1 MDDVVKQILI
11 GAAGDGSG
19 GLVATFVTALLQT
32 AGRLVRE
39 RFRMPERT
47 RALQRAV
54 AVAFAEA
61 LDAWAITTDEAD
73 HYGSLFRNWLL
84 NPTVLSEFRALLTPG
99 DNSVLDIDLLRAE
112 FEDAGLSV
120 DYLGVVSFETL
131 LQDMVGT
138 FYQAAAE
145 EPALQ
150 EPMKIDLLR
159 QMAQRMGAL
168 DRQMRHQTTATERAV
183 DQLAE
188 IQRLSEEQVR
198 GQDNTNALL
207 QQIRQVLS
215 EVTQHGSAS
224 QRIAVYQQS
233 ELALTRAGL
242 LSEPIQSSV
251 TTGERALTLPAM
263 QPILTMLHQ
272 IHTQLTTGDG
282 QPDADTLAALEAHYC
297 QMLVEQF
304 KHLAFEGL
312 QPSGVPIVL
321 PLAEV
326 YVELKAVADVPEAAD
341 AYSAEERRLLF
352 EAEERGLQTREEVAV
367 HLDALRA
374 ERWNRLSRQH
384 VDRLQRRSIE
394 ELLRNPMHHG
404 VVILGDPGSGK
415 TTLLRYQALCA
426 APASYPHFF
435 S

>member
-138 FYQAAAE
+138 FYQAAA
-145 EPALQ
+145 
-150 EPMKIDLLR
+150 
-159 QMAQRMGAL
+159 
-168 DRQMRHQTTATERAV
+168 
-183 DQLAE
+183 
-188 IQRLSEEQVR
+188 
-198 GQDNTNALL
+198 
-207 QQIRQVLS
+207 
-215 EVTQHGSAS
+215 
-224 QRIAVYQQS
+224 
-233 ELALTRAGL
+233 
-242 LSEPIQSSV
+242 
-251 TTGERALTLPAM
+251 
-263 QPILTMLHQ
+263 
-272 IHTQLTTGDG
+272 
-282 QPDADTLAALEAHYC
+282 
-297 QMLVEQF
+297 
-304 KHLAFEGL
+304 
-312 QPSGVPIVL
+312 
-321 PLAEV
+321 
-326 YVELKAVADVPEAAD
+326 
-341 AYSAEERRLLF
+341 
-352 EAEERGLQTREEVAV
+352 
-367 HLDALRA
+367 
-374 ERWNRLSRQH
+374 
-384 VDRLQRRSIE
+384 
-394 ELLRNPMHHG
+394 
-404 VVILGDPGSGK
+404 
-415 TTLLRYQALCA
+415 
-426 APASYPHFF
+426 
-435 S
+435 